1 VISIGHTQPDY
12 VAKIKAQLIIWV
24 LLKCDSEIL
33 ANRTSWQTR
42 KTSGYTDYGLFYAA
56 LSGG

>member
-24 LLKCDSEIL
+24 LLNAIQNPCK
-33 ANRTSWQTR
+33 
-42 KTSGYTDYGLFYAA
+42 
-56 LSGG
+56 